1 MAKQWIIYIVF
12 AGYFGRL
19 IFQYASLAA
28 GLFLGFKAIK
38 LI

>member
-1 MAKQWIIYIVF
+1 MTLLIDYFLLLSFVF
-12 AGYFGRL
+12 AL
-19 IFQYASLAA
+19 SA

>member
-1 MAKQWIIYIVF
+1 MTTLIDYFLLLSVVF
-12 AGYFGRL
+12 T
-19 IFQYASLAA
+19 LAA

>member
-1 MAKQWIIYIVF
+1 MTILIDYFLLLGFVF
-12 AGYFGRL
+12 A
-19 IFQYASLAA
+19 LAA

>member
-1 MAKQWIIYIVF
+1 MTTLIDYFLLLGFVF
-12 AGYFGRL
+12 T
-19 IFQYASLAA
+19 LAA

>member
-1 MAKQWIIYIVF
+1 MTLLIDYVLLLSFVF
-12 AGYFGRL
+12 A
-19 IFQYASLAA
+19 LAA

>member
-1 MAKQWIIYIVF
+1 MTTLIDYFLLLSFVF
-12 AGYFGRL
+12 T
-19 IFQYASLAA
+19 LAA